1 MKRILLALATGA
13 LVATCALTGT
23 AAASGPAPPGK
34 EIVELRC
41 EGIGPVT
48 VSVQRNEHSQGAGQI
63 VGEKGHGI
71 PVSFAFTLSDLSTGE
86 VFTEPAEV
94 KGGGNAHPNQSTT
107 TCKGLAFEGEAES
120 IFGEELPPE
129 IGPTDI
135 VRGEFEAQVIIKQ

>member
-1 MKRILLALATGA
+1 MKRILLALAASAVAATG
-13 LVATCALTGT
+13 ALTGT

-34 EIVELRC
+34 EIVELQC

-71 PVSFAFTLSDLSTGE
+71 AVSFNFTLTDLSSGE
-86 VFTEPAEV
+86 VFSEPEV
-94 KGGGNAHPNQSTT
+94 KGGGNAHPNQTTT
-107 TCKGLAFEGEAES
+107 TCKGTVFEGEAAS

-129 IGPTDI
+129 IEPGDT
-135 VRGEFEAQVIIKQ
+135 VRGEFEAQIIVKL

>member
-1 MKRILLALATGA
+1 MKRILLALAATA
-13 LVATCALTGT
+13 VAAMGVLTGT
-23 AAASGPAPPGK
+23 AAASGPEPPGK
-34 EIVELRC
+34 EIVELEC

-71 PVSFAFTLSDLSTGE
+71 PVSFAFTLTDVSTGE

-94 KGGGNAHPNQSTT
+94 KGNGHAHPNQSTT
-107 TCKGLAFEGEAES
+107 TCKGLAFEGEAEE

-129 IGPTDI
+129 IGPGDF

>member
-13 LVATCALTGT
+13 LVATSALSGT

-34 EIVELRC
+34 EIIELEC
-41 EGIGPVT
+41 DGIGLVP
-48 VSVQRNEHSQGAGQI
+48 VSVQRNESSQGVGQI

-71 PVSFAFTLSDLSTGE
+71 PVSLNFTLTDLTSGE
-86 VFTEPAEV
+86 VFSEPEV

-107 TCKGLAFEGEAES
+107 TCEGIAFEGEAAS

-129 IGPTDI
+129 IGPTDL
-135 VRGEFEAQVIIKQ
+135 VRGEIDAQVIIKR

>member
-1 MKRILLALATGA
+1 MKRILLALAVSAFAAMG
-13 LVATCALTGT
+13 VLTGT
-23 AAASGPAPPGK
+23 AAASGPEPPGK
-34 EIVELRC
+34 EIVELEC

-71 PVSFAFTLSDLSTGE
+71 PVALNFTLTDLTSGE
-86 VFTEPAEV
+86 VFSEPEV

-107 TCKGLAFEGEAES
+107 KCEGIAFEGEAES

-129 IGPTDI
+129 VAAGDF
-135 VRGEFEAQVIIKQ
+135 VRGVIEAQVIIKR

>member
-34 EIVELRC
+34 EIIELEC
-41 EGIGPVT
+41 DGIGLVP
-48 VSVQRNEHSQGAGQI
+48 VSVQRGEGSQGAGQI

-71 PVSFAFTLSDLSTGE
+71 PVALNFTLTDLTSGE
-86 VFTEPAEV
+86 VFSEPEV

-107 TCKGLAFEGEAES
+107 KCEGIAFEGEAES

-129 IGPTDI
+129 VAAGDF
-135 VRGEFEAQVIIKQ
+135 VRGVIEAQVIIKR

>member
-13 LVATCALTGT
+13 LVATCALSGT

-41 EGIGPVT
+41 EGIGLVT

-63 VGEKGHGI
+63 VGQKGHGI
-71 PVSFAFTLSDLSTGE
+71 PVSFTFTLTDLSSGE
-86 VFTEPAEV
+86 VIVSETEP
-94 KGGGNAHPNQSTT
+94 KGGGHAHPNQSTT
-107 TCKGLAFEGEAES
+107 TCKGTSFEGEAAA

-129 IGPTDI
+129 VEPGDT
-135 VRGEFEAQVIIKQ
+135 VRGEFEAQIIVKR

>member
-13 LVATCALTGT
+13 VAATCALTGT

-34 EIVELRC
+34 EIVELEC

-48 VSVQRNEHSQGAGQI
+48 VSVQRNEHGQGAGQI

-71 PVSFAFTLSDLSTGE
+71 PVSFNFTLTDVSSGAI
-86 VFTEPAEV
+86 FSEPEV
-94 KGGGNAHPNQSTT
+94 KGGGNAHPNQTTT
-107 TCKGLAFEGEAES
+107 TCKGTAFEGEAAS

-129 IGPTDI
+129 IEPGDT
-135 VRGEFEAQVIIKQ
+135 VRGEFEAQIIIKR

>member
-13 LVATCALTGT
+13 LVVTGALSGT

-34 EIVELRC
+34 EIVELEC

-48 VSVQRNEHSQGAGQI
+48 VSVQHNEHSQGAGQI

-71 PVSFAFTLSDLSTGE
+71 AVSFHFTLTDLSSGE
-86 VFTEPAEV
+86 VIANETEV
-94 KGGGNAHPNQSTT
+94 KGGGNAHPNQTTT
-107 TCKGLAFEGEAES
+107 TCKGTAFEGEAAS

-129 IGPTDI
+129 VEPGDT
-135 VRGEFEAQVIIKQ
+135 VRGEFEAQIIVKR